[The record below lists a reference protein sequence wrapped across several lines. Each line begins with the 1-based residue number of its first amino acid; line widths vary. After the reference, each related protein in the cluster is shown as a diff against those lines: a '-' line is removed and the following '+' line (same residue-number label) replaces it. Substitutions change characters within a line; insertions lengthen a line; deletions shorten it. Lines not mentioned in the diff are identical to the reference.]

1 MILVIL
7 MLLLRDD
14 VTIALEN
21 DYHPAGSQTI
31 TTTTNRNMVAYR
43 NRRETTPYSILCGA
57 TITGGTI
64 KLMFIPVN
72 INMRAHRNNIQNYSL
87 LTFSSFPN

>member
-64 KLMFIPVN
+64 N
-72 INMRAHRNNIQNYSL
+72 INVYSGKHKYE
-87 LTFSSFPN
+87 SSQE